1 MQINYFS
8 MCRVGFELFVLK
20 FVSMWFLRL
29 YQFKYIFKQ
38 LFFALLNFAIF
49 AGFKIKELKVTQ
61 LSLLPYVQ
69 CLLLPLTLSSIDN
82 FMLQNFLPLILIS
95 TFHCFWIRLNI
106 SNLNSPIFIVLSLF
120 TVLRLFIS
128 IPNFGLFFLILTQ
141 CVTYLIIQLTQKR
154 YIFSLYVLFSQ
165 AIVFLTSIVFTKFN
179 SILDFNKF
187 HVFTRNVV
195 FRNNIEALFINLF
208 YHIVIFL
215 LSIFVIL
222 YLLSMEQG
230 DKFRIMNTS
239 FCSLVFL
246 HSVFKL
252 LHFLIMY
259 KDNGLTNFNVLLSYI
274 LEYNSIIFIL
284 FCILTTVIIFMA
296 IGLNLKYSN
305 DVYRSKPKIRK
316 WLHLL
321 IVLFCYYSFFLHLEI
336 LLALIFAI
344 LIVLFVFIELL
355 RINNL
360 LFDPIAEFFTN
371 IYKSLGHD
379 DEVHKFEVS
388 TITMLSGILIPILFE
403 LKSDKFD
410 WARASLGI
418 ATIGIGDSMASVVG
432 SKYEGNRYN
441 NKSLQGLVSFF
452 LSCFFSLVLTS
463 FIQHGFLDNFKKL
476 FYVSLFSSV
485 FEVPYYTF
493 NYLRNWGC
501 NVILVFVD
509 RR

>member
-1 MQINYFS
+1 MQINYFY
-8 MCRVGFELFVLK
+8 MCRVGFELFMLK

-38 LFFALLNFAIF
+38 LFFVLINFAIF
-49 AGFKIKELKVTQ
+49 AGFKWKELKLTQ
-61 LSLLPYVQ
+61 PSLLPYIQ
-69 CLLLPLTLSSIDN
+69 CLLLPLALSSIDN

-106 SNLNSPIFIVLSLF
+106 SKLNSPIFTVLSFF

-128 IPNFGLFFLILTQ
+128 IPNFGLFFLILAQ
-141 CVTYLIIQLTQKR
+141 CVTYLVIQLTQKR

-165 AIVFLTSIVFTKFN
+165 AIVFLTSIVFNKFN

-195 FRNNIEALFINLF
+195 FSNNIEALFINLF
-208 YHIVIFL
+208 YHIVLFL
-215 LSIFVIL
+215 LSIFVIA

-230 DKFRIMNTS
+230 DKFRIMNAS
-239 FCSLVFL
+239 FCFLVLL

-252 LHFLIMY
+252 LHFLVLY
-259 KDNGLTNFNVLLSYI
+259 KDNGNFQQCNSVIGMTNFKVLLSYI
-274 LEYNSIIFIL
+274 LEYNCIIFIL

-296 IGLNLKYSN
+296 IGLNLKYSTN
-305 DVYRSKPKIRK
+305 LYRSKTNVRK
-316 WLHLL
+316 WFHLL

-336 LLALIFAI
+336 FLALVFS
-344 LIVLFVFIELL
+344 LLVVLFVFIELL

-371 IYKSLGHD
+371 IYKS
-379 DEVHKFEVS
+379 
-388 TITMLSGILIPILFE
+388 ILIPILFE

-410 WARASLGI
+410 WTRASLGV

-432 SKYEGNRYN
+432 SKYRGNRYN
-441 NKSLQGLVSFF
+441 NKSFQGLVSFF
-452 LSCFFSLVLTS
+452 LSCLFSLILTS
-463 FIQHGFLDNFKKL
+463 IFQHGFLDNFKKL

-485 FEVPYYTF
+485 FEYLSREEDNISVPLF
-493 NYLRNWGC
+493 A
-501 NVILVFVD
+501 ILLY
-509 RR
+509 RL